1 MFASIEVLIGLAL
14 VYLLLALIVTA
25 LTEWLA
31 SLARFRSRN
40 LRAAIRQMLD
50 GPQGTA
56 NTDRFFAHPRII
68 ALSEGLKPP
77 SYIPSQAFAEVV
89 KDLAGSATPDAPRM
103 PLLGND
109 ASPTVDQI
117 EDRFLDTMNRA
128 SGWYKRK
135 AVTWSVIWAAV
146 VVVVANADTLEIA
159 KRLWR
164 STSLRA
170 TVVAQAERRVAMG
183 RPSELVPATYA
194 NPEDPVP
201 AESDESAE
209 DQENPDELSA
219 EDRDVLDTL
228 LGWNADFRDI
238 NDPHCEALQVE
249 RDTSCIERGDEAA
262 CDAVLDRIAQD
273 DRCEIVQG
281 SLVATDIYPGRAM
294 RAGVMAPLVIS
305 HLFGWLLS
313 IAAISL
319 GAPFWFDT
327 LSRFINLRGAGP
339 AEKPKNKGDSRSSNE
354 EKDEKDEK
362 DKKDGKK

>member
-25 LTEWLA
+25 LTEWQS
-31 SLARFRSRN
+31 SLMRFRSRN
-40 LRAAIRQMLD
+40 LHVAIRQMLD
-50 GPQGTA
+50 GPDGTS
-56 NTDRFFAHPRII
+56 NTERFFAHPRII
-68 ALSEGLKPP
+68 ALSEGKKPP

-89 KDLAGSATPDAPRM
+89 KDLADSAKAASPRM
-103 PLLGND
+103 PLIGND
-109 ASPTVDQI
+109 VSPTVAQI

-135 AVTWSVIWAAV
+135 AITWSLIWATA
-146 VVVVANADTLEIA
+146 VVVVANADTLEIG

-170 TVVAQAERRVAMG
+170 AVVAQAERRVAMG
-183 RPSELVPATYA
+183 RPTEIVPATYA
-194 NPEDPVP
+194 NQEDPVP

-209 DQENPDELSA
+209 DQENPDDLTT
-219 EDRDVLDTL
+219 EDRDVLETL

-249 RDTSCIERGDEAA
+249 RDTNCLERGDEAA

-273 DRCEIVQG
+273 DRCVIEQG
-281 SLVATDIYPGRAM
+281 ALVATDIYPGGAM
-294 RAGVMAPLVIS
+294 RVGVMAPLVIS

-313 IAAISL
+313 VAAVSL

-327 LSRFINLRGAGP
+327 LSRFINIRGAGP
-339 AEKPKNKGDSRSSNE
+339 AEKPKNKGDDRSSNE
-354 EKDEKDEK
+354 EKDKQE
-362 DKKDGKK
+362 GKK

>member
-25 LTEWLA
+25 LTEWLS
-31 SLARFRSRN
+31 SLMRFRSRN
-40 LRAAIRQMLD
+40 LRVAVRQMLD
-50 GPQGTA
+50 GPDGTA
-56 NTDRFFAHPRII
+56 NTERFFAHPRII
-68 ALSEGLKPP
+68 ALSEGTRRP

-89 KDLAGSATPDAPRM
+89 KDLADSAKADSPRM
-103 PLLGND
+103 PLLGSD
-109 ASPTVDQI
+109 VSPTVAQI

-135 AVTWSVIWAAV
+135 AITWSVIWATV

-159 KRLWR
+159 KRLWS

-183 RPSELVPATYA
+183 RPTEIVPATYA
-194 NPEDPVP
+194 SPEDPVP

-209 DQENPDELSA
+209 DQENPDELTT

-249 RDTSCIERGDEAA
+249 RDTNCIERGDEAA
-262 CDAVLDRIAQD
+262 CNAVLDRIAED

-281 SLVATDIYPGRAM
+281 ALVATDIYPGGAM

-313 IAAISL
+313 VAAISL

-327 LSRFINLRGAGP
+327 LSRFINIRGAGP
-339 AEKPKNKGDSRSSNE
+339 AEKPKNKGDDRSSNE
-354 EKDEKDEK
+354 EKDRQE
-362 DKKDGKK
+362 GKK

>member
-25 LTEWLA
+25 LTEWLS
-31 SLARFRSRN
+31 SLMRFRSRN
-40 LRAAIRQMLD
+40 LRLAIRQMLD

-56 NTDRFFAHPRII
+56 NTERFFSHPRII
-68 ALSEGLKPP
+68 ALSEGTKPP

-89 KDLAGSATPDAPRM
+89 KDLADSEADSPRM

-109 ASPTVDQI
+109 VSPTVAQI

-128 SGWYKRK
+128 SGWYKRR
-135 AVTWSVIWAAV
+135 AITWSVIWATV

-170 TVVAQAERRVAMG
+170 SVVAQAERRVAMG
-183 RPSELVPATYA
+183 RPTEIVPATYA

-209 DQENPDELSA
+209 DQENPDELTA

-228 LGWNADFRDI
+228 LGWNADFREI
-238 NDPHCEALQVE
+238 NDPHCEALQLE
-249 RDTSCIERGDEAA
+249 RDTNCLERGDESA

-281 SLVATDIYPGRAM
+281 ALVATDVNPGGAM
-294 RAGVMAPLVIS
+294 RVGVMAPLVIS

-313 IAAISL
+313 VAAVSL

-327 LSRFINLRGAGP
+327 LSRFVNLRGAGP
-339 AEKPKNKGDSRSSNE
+339 AEKPKNKGDLRSSNE
-354 EKDEKDEK
+354 EKDNKE
-362 DKKDGKK
+362 GKK